1 MQAGIVF
8 RTSTSFV
15 SGRRSPLVAALAA
28 LILLLAASQA
38 RAQDITLTIVHVND
52 LSRAEEIAG
61 RGGIARL
68 GALIAHERAGGQPVI
83 VTHGGN
89 ALSPSLLSGFDHG
102 LHMIDLLNR
111 LGIDVMAVGNHEFDF
126 GPIVLAERARE
137 ARFPLLA
144 ANARGPAGSPLPW
157 TQPTWIKEIGGFKL
171 GFMGLTRED
180 TPLVSQPGPTLFL
193 PPLKVAKQMADTL
206 RAGGADLVIAL
217 ASLDRTEAEALV
229 RSGIVDL
236 VLGSS
241 DQILSATYDGRT
253 AFAASAPQANNVVIL
268 DLRLQRQDIELAGK
282 PVVNAAGEVVLDDLS
297 PTITTRFVWSPS
309 FRTIDTAQIEPD
321 PALMDVVQDD
331 LGRLSGQLNERIGV
345 AAVDLDTRAASLL
358 AGETVFGNMVTDAM
372 RWATGADVA
381 LLNSG
386 AIRGDRQ
393 YPAGTGLTRRDIL
406 QELPFQDGVVVLR
419 VNGGQLELALEN
431 GFSEI
436 EREAG
441 RFPQISGMAAT
452 YDPKLPPGQRLLN
465 LTVGGKPVAEDAMYK
480 LATIQFVAAGGDGY
494 RVLTRAERVI
504 AEKDATLLVSQ
515 IIAYIQTEGGIAAP
529 PGQRLIRR

>member
-1 MQAGIVF
+1 M
-8 RTSTSFV
+8 
-15 SGRRSPLVAALAA
+15 SGRRASLFAVLTA
-28 LILLLAASQA
+28 LILLLAVCQA
-38 RAQDITLTIVHVND
+38 RAQDVSLTIVHVND

-61 RGGIARL
+61 RGGVARL
-68 GALIAHERAGGQPVI
+68 AALIARERAGGRPVI
-83 VTHGGN
+83 VAHGGN

-111 LGIDVMAVGNHEFDF
+111 LGIDVMAIGNHEFDF

-137 ARFPLLA
+137 AHFPLLA
-144 ANARGPAGSPLPW
+144 ANAREPLGSPLPW

-180 TPLVSQPGPTLFL
+180 TLLVSKPGPVLFL
-193 PPLKVAKQMADTL
+193 PPLKVAKQTAETL
-206 RAGGADLVIAL
+206 RAAGADLVVAL
-217 ASLDRTEAEALV
+217 ASLDRPETEALV
-229 RSGIVDL
+229 KSGIVDL

-241 DQILSATYDGRT
+241 DEILSASYDGRT
-253 AFAASAPQANNVVIL
+253 AFAASASQANNVVLI
-268 DLRLQRQDIELAGK
+268 DLHLERRDIELAGK
-282 PVVNAAGEVVLDDLS
+282 PVVSAQGEVVLDDLS
-297 PTITTRFVWSPS
+297 PTIVTRFIWSPS
-309 FRTIDTAQIEPD
+309 FRTVDTAQIEPD
-321 PALMDVVQDD
+321 AVLMDAVQED
-331 LGRLSGQLNERIGV
+331 LDRLSGHLRERVGV
-345 AAVDLDTRAASLL
+345 AAVDIDTRAVSLL
-358 AGETVFGNMVTDAM
+358 SGETVFGNLVTDAM

-393 YPAGTGLTRRDIL
+393 YPAGTSLTERDIL
-406 QELPFQDGVVVLR
+406 QELPFQDRVVVLR

-441 RFPQISGMAAT
+441 RFPQISGMAAE
-452 YDPKLPPGQRLLN
+452 YDPKLPPGRRLLN
-465 LTVGGKPVAEDAMYK
+465 LTIGGKPVAEDSMYR

-515 IIAYIQTEGGIAAP
+515 VVAYIQTEGGIAAP
-529 PGQRLIRR
+529 RGQRLIRR

>member
-1 MQAGIVF
+1 M
-8 RTSTSFV
+8 SD
-15 SGRRSPLVAALAA
+15 RRLPLVAILAA
-28 LILLLAASQA
+28 LVLMLAVSPGQT
-38 RAQDITLTIVHVND
+38 QDVSLTIVHVND

-68 GALIAHERAGGQPVI
+68 AALIARERAGGRAVI

-89 ALSPSLLSGFDHG
+89 AISPSLLSGFDHG
-102 LHMIDLLNR
+102 AHMIELLNR

-126 GPIVLAERARE
+126 GPAVLAERARE
-137 ARFPLLA
+137 AHFPLLV
-144 ANARGPAGSPLPW
+144 ANARAAANTPLAGTL
-157 TQPTWIKEIGGFKL
+157 PTWIEEVGGFKI

-180 TPLVSQPGPTLFL
+180 TPLVSKPGPVLFL
-193 PPLKVAKQMADTL
+193 PPLRVAKEMAAAL

-217 ASLDRTEAEALV
+217 ASLDRAEAQALV
-229 RSGIVDL
+229 KSGVVDL

-241 DQILSATYDGRT
+241 DEILSASYDGRT
-253 AFAASAPQANNVVIL
+253 VFAASAPQANNVVIL
-268 DLRLQRQDIELAGK
+268 DLHLERRDIELAGK
-282 PVVNAAGEVVLDDLS
+282 PAVNAAAGEVVLDDLA
-297 PTITTRFVWSPS
+297 PTITTRFVWSPN
-309 FRTIDTAQIEPD
+309 FRTVDTARIEPD
-321 PALMDVVQDD
+321 PALLDAVQDD
-331 LGRLSGQLNERIGV
+331 LERLSGHLRERVGV
-345 AAVDLDTRAASLL
+345 AAVDIDTRAVSLL
-358 AGETVFGNMVTDAM
+358 SGETVFGSLVTDAM

-393 YPAGTGLTRRDIL
+393 YAAGTSLTQRDIL
-406 QELPFQDGVVVLR
+406 QELPFQDQVVVLR

-436 EREAG
+436 ERDSG
-441 RFPQISGMAAT
+441 RFPQLSGMVAE

-465 LTVGGKPVAEDAMYK
+465 LTVGGKPVAEDAMYR

-494 RVLTRAERVI
+494 RVLARAERVI

-515 IIAYIQTEGGIAAP
+515 VIAYIQTAGGIAAP
-529 PGQRLIRR
+529 EGQRLVRR

>member
-1 MQAGIVF
+1 M
-8 RTSTSFV
+8 S
-15 SGRRSPLVAALAA
+15 RRRASLFAVVAALC
-28 LILLLAASQA
+28 LLLTVCRGQA
-38 RAQDITLTIVHVND
+38 QVSLTIVHAND

-61 RGGIARL
+61 RGGVARL
-68 GALIAHERAGGQPVI
+68 AALIARERATGRAVI

-89 ALSPSLLSGFDHG
+89 AISPSLLSGFDHG

-137 ARFPLLA
+137 AQFPLLA
-144 ANARGPAGSPLPW
+144 ANATEPSGTPLPW
-157 TQPTWIKEIGGFKL
+157 TRPTWIKEIGGFKL
-171 GFMGLTRED
+171 GFLGLTRED
-180 TPLVSQPGPTLFL
+180 TPLVSKPDPILFL
-193 PPLKVAKQMADTL
+193 PPLKVAKQMAETL
-206 RAGGADLVIAL
+206 RAEGADLVIAL
-217 ASLDRTEAEALV
+217 ASLDRSEAAALV
-229 RSGIVDL
+229 KSGIVDL

-241 DQILSATYDGRT
+241 DEILSASYDGRT
-253 AFAASAPQANNVVIL
+253 VFAASAPQANNVVVL
-268 DLRLQRQDIELAGK
+268 DLHLERRDIELARRA
-282 PVVNAAGEVVLDDLS
+282 VVSAQGEVVLDDLS
-297 PTITTRFVWSPS
+297 PTIETRVVWSPT

-321 PALMDVVQDD
+321 PALMDAVQDD
-331 LGRLSGQLNERIGV
+331 LDRLGGHLKERVGV
-345 AAVDLDTRAASLL
+345 TAVDIDTRAVSLL
-358 AGETVFGNMVTDAM
+358 SGETVFGSMATDAM

-393 YPAGTGLTRRDIL
+393 YPAGTSLTERDIL
-406 QELPFQDGVVVLR
+406 QELPFQDKVVVLR
-419 VNGGQLELALEN
+419 VNGGELELALEN

-441 RFPQISGMAAT
+441 RFPQLSGMTAT

-465 LTVGGKPVAEDAMYK
+465 LTIGGKPVAEDGMYR
-480 LATIQFVAAGGDGY
+480 LATIEFVAAGGDGY
-494 RVLTRAERVI
+494 RVLTPAQRVI

-515 IIAYIQTEGGIAAP
+515 VVAYIQAAGGIAAL